1 MGSVAAPREAVL
13 PLWGYALL
21 VAEAAALVGL
31 HHWRPEDSG
40 GEKYSYIIGWTGLGS
55 MVVMQVYS
63 LRRRLRAMAGM
74 GKLRSWLR
82 FHIFLGLQ
90 GAMLVTYH
98 SLHLHDVRTIQG
110 ANIICVGVVVASGI
124 FGRYLYSLLPKS
136 ISGDRLSARQIEAEL
151 AELAKMEGA
160 KAELRAAQRRRDML
174 QRRLA
179 TLSKA
184 ERVFRYWT
192 ILHKPLTF
200 ILLAATVLHILA
212 HYMYSSGMSG

>member
-13 PLWGYALL
+13 PFWGYALL

-31 HHWRPEDSG
+31 HYWRPEESG
-40 GEKYSYIIGWTGLGS
+40 GEKYSYIIGWTGLAS
-55 MVVMQVYS
+55 MVVMHVYS
-63 LRRRLRAMAGM
+63 LRRRLRAMQGM

-90 GAMLVTYH
+90 GALLVTYH
-98 SLHLHDVRTIQG
+98 SLHLHDVRTVQG
-110 ANIICVGVVVASGI
+110 ANIICGAAVVASGI
-124 FGRYLYSLLPKS
+124 FGRHRSSRLPTS
-136 ISGDRLSARQIEAEL
+136 ISGDRLSARRIEAEL
-151 AELAKMEGA
+151 AELGKMEGA
-160 KAELRAAQRRRDML
+160 EEELRAVIRRRDML

-192 ILHKPLTF
+192 ILHKPL
-200 ILLAATVLHILA
+200 
-212 HYMYSSGMSG
+212 